1 MKKLL
6 IFFLLFTAMSTL
18 SGMQRNNIFPQKD
31 APFLSLPHDLR
42 RYILHMIANAPNQG
56 TFDQK
61 KGLDYSDN
69 LADAIKNVKNAM
81 ISHRAFTYFDDE
93 RFTTDL
99 MQVLFQRFPHIKKA
113 LIAAKLNT
121 TGAGKWIQQYAQ
133 TPYGL
138 NDTINTFTHLAEFG
152 AARDLDFMIR
162 FMPQLINTI
171 STQNFD
177 SQTKDVTPL
186 MAASR
191 EGNLRAVEQLLAV
204 AGIDVH
210 KKNNAQ
216 RDAQWYAQQSKSV
229 YKDEIIKKL
238 QSYGAQ

>member
-42 RYILHMIANAPNQG
+42 RYILHMIANAPNEG
-56 TFDQK
+56 TFDHK
-61 KGLDYSDN
+61 KGLDYSEN

-93 RFTTDL
+93 RFTADL
-99 MQVLFQRFPHIKKA
+99 IQVLFSRFAHIKKA
-113 LIAAKLNT
+113 LIAAKLST
-121 TGAGKWIQQYAQ
+121 TGAGKWLQGCAQ

-138 NDTINTFTHLAEFG
+138 NDTINTFIHLSEFG
-152 AARDLDFMIR
+152 TARDLDFMIR
-162 FMPQLINTI
+162 SMPHLINTI
-171 STQNFD
+171 SMQNFD

-186 MAASR
+186 MAAARS
-191 EGNLRAVEQLLAV
+191 GNLRAVQQLLSV
-204 AGIDVH
+204 SDIDIY

-216 RDAQWYAQQSKSV
+216 RDAFWYAQQSKSMH
-229 YKDEIIKKL
+229 KDEIIKIL
-238 QSYGAQ
+238 QAYGK